1 MFQAENFPEY
11 ENECMNILKLGIWG
25 KKTFLE
31 FKIDRNYEWKTSQK
45 MK

>member
-31 FKIDRNYEWKTSQK
+31 FKVIAIMNEKLRKK
-45 MK
+45 